1 MGSRGADR
9 LGTGR
14 NRRNTAQLDAH
25 TRNLGK
31 NRNDEGEGNAE
42 EARPGSFTRAP
53 RIVSFPAVKFTDY
66 DTCDLGRSSSAQV
79 WVAEIRGLLDG
90 KMRSHDI
97 AGVSTIQSRS
107 ACAKTE
113 NPGDLSGGASMM
125 TTTRRR
131 PVLGTQRVRAALDSR
146 QPRQARRF
154 RPRLNGTTPK
164 RALAL
169 SSWQPAVMP
178 FSM

>member
-53 RIVSFPAVKFTDY
+53 RIVSFPAAKFTDY

-79 WVAEIRGLLDG
+79 WVAEIKGLLDG

-125 TTTRRR
+125 TTTRRQ
-131 PVLGTQRVRAALDSR
+131 PVLGTRRVRAAPGSKHPQR
-146 QPRQARRF
+146 ARRF
-154 RPRLNGTTPK
+154 RLPSNGITPK
-164 RALAL
+164 RVLA
-169 SSWQPAVMP
+169 SSNWRPA
-178 FSM
+178 